1 VVRIPSIGLL
11 LSLALA
17 IPVASQ
23 VRGQTPNPNPVLGPA
38 GPRGQGRA
46 PGGAQGRTPAP
57 AAQPGLPA
65 PTERIGG
72 RPIHN
77 ESERAARWKM
87 VAMPYSRAGLTP
99 AEQQMISKLAD
110 ACHLMDEIYLRQSDL
125 GGWAIYH
132 STQNADMYRLFSI
145 NGSRWDLADQNSPVI
160 GEEPLVP
167 GHELYPFGTT
177 SAVIE
182 KYAAAHPEQK
192 AALYNP
198 WTVVRSAPLDL
209 APALSQP
216 VVSVAEHL
224 FTYPYHEAYAEW
236 VKPMA
241 ADLRAAAKLSP
252 DPAFA
257 HYLNLRADALLSDDY
272 YASDV
277 AWLDLKNRKIDLI
290 FAPYET
296 HLDGVLGVKT
306 SYGGA
311 ILIRNEAESRKLA
324 MYQQHE
330 AAMQQALP
338 IPAEDKPSKE
348 GQATPMEV
356 ADAPLRSGDLHYG
369 YQAVADNLPNDPRIH
384 SEKGSKKIFFKNF
397 IDARVQYV
405 VLPVAQKILTPAQ
418 TKDVSSQ
425 GYLTGVILR
434 EISRGLG
441 PAYAHIDGKQ
451 VAINEAIGA
460 AYSGL
465 EEAKADVTGIY
476 LAKWLVDQKLL
487 PVSELNGIYASYVAG
502 IFRTLRFGTGEV
514 PGRAEMME
522 FNYLLEHGAL
532 AQGGDGK
539 FTIDYAAMSA
549 TVASLAQQL
558 LTFEAHGDRSG
569 VEAWFA
575 KYDVMPPALIQAL
588 ASTRDIPVD
597 ITPEFELAR
606 GVRP

>member
-1 VVRIPSIGLL
+1 
-11 LSLALA
+11 
-17 IPVASQ
+17 
-23 VRGQTPNPNPVLGPA
+23 
-38 GPRGQGRA
+38 
-46 PGGAQGRTPAP
+46 
-57 AAQPGLPA
+57 
-65 PTERIGG
+65 
-72 RPIHN
+72 
-77 ESERAARWKM
+77 
-87 VAMPYSRAGLTP
+87 MPYTRTGLTS
-99 AEQQMISKLAD
+99 AEQQMIAKLAD
-110 ACHLMDEIYLRQSDL
+110 ACRLMDEIYLHQSDL

-132 STQNADMYRLFSI
+132 ATQNADMVRLFSI
-145 NGSRWDLADQNSPVI
+145 NGSRWDLADRNTPVI

-216 VVSVAEHL
+216 VVSVADHL
-224 FTYPYHEAYAEW
+224 YTYPYHEAYAEW

-257 HYLNLRADALLSDDY
+257 HFLDLRADALLSDDY

-277 AWLDLKNRKIDLI
+277 AWLDLKAPKIDLI

-296 HLDGVLGVKT
+296 YLDGVLGVKT

-338 IPAEDKPSKE
+338 VPAEDRSSKE
-348 GQATPMEV
+348 EQATPMEV
-356 ADAPLRSGDLHYG
+356 ADAPLRAGDLHYG

-384 SEKGSKKIFFKNF
+384 AEKGSKKIFFKNF
-397 IDARVQYV
+397 MDARVQYV
-405 VLPVAQKILTPAQ
+405 VLPVAQKMLTPAQ
-418 TKDVSSQ
+418 IKDVSSED
-425 GYLTGVILR
+425 YLTGVILH
-434 EISRGLG
+434 EISHGLG
-441 PAYAHIDGKQ
+441 PAYAHVDGKQ
-451 VAINEAIGA
+451 VAINEAIGP

-487 PVSELNGIYASYVAG
+487 PESELKGIYASYVAG
-502 IFRTLRFGTGEV
+502 ILRSLRFGTAEAH
-514 PGRAEMME
+514 GRAQLME

-532 AQGGDGK
+532 SLGGDGK
-539 FTIDYAAMSA
+539 YSIDYGAMPVA
-549 TVASLAQQL
+549 EASLAQQL
-558 LTFEAHGDRSG
+558 LSFEAHGDRAG
-569 VEAWFA
+569 VEVWFA
-575 KYDVMPPALIQAL
+575 KYDVMPPALTQAL
-588 ASTRDIPVD
+588 ASTRDIPID
-597 ITPEFELAR
+597 ITPEFELAH